1 MPLHR
6 PLHERAPEG
15 RQDRPPRRALQPV
28 ESSISQA
35 SDHHASP
42 DAAAPAAQ
50 DESAS
55 SEELT
60 TENLSKLLLLACTLN
75 NIFTCAD
82 VTETRLRLRLRLR
95 RDCTVTCVCRRFVL
109 ELLAANFSD
118 AKVIHSLLCPAF
130 VFGAVTSGVA
140 KGLAGDA
147 GWLEPAMVP
156 KLVSGE
162 QDIVVSHLGIG

>member
-15 RQDRPPRRALQPV
+15 RQDRPARRALQPV

-82 VTETRLRLRLRLR
+82 VTEAII
-95 RDCTVTCVCRRFVL
+95 FI
-109 ELLAANFSD
+109 
-118 AKVIHSLLCPAF
+118 AK
-130 VFGAVTSGVA
+130 
-140 KGLAGDA
+140 
-147 GWLEPAMVP
+147 
-156 KLVSGE
+156 
-162 QDIVVSHLGIG
+162 